1 MSSSACTSA
10 LATGLLAGAALGYTA
25 CYYLMTGS
33 LAGIASLPSG
43 GAKPVKKG
51 ETRGRARGRRCF
63 QDGACVFFFFFFFFW
78 LGFSLQTQEG
88 GRAHTRAHPPLR
100 SPAGTLQDMDAPPRP
115 GGAGT
120 GRDDFEVRGRRSQPR
135 RWAGGR
141 PR

>member
-63 QDGACVFFFFFFFFW
+63 QDGACVFFFFFFFF
-78 LGFSLQTQEG
+78 F
-88 GRAHTRAHPPLR
+88 
-100 SPAGTLQDMDAPPRP
+100 
-115 GGAGT
+115 
-120 GRDDFEVRGRRSQPR
+120 FF
-135 RWAGGR
+135 
-141 PR
+141 

>member
-63 QDGACVFFFFFFFFW
+63 QDGACFFFFFFFFFF
-78 LGFSLQTQEG
+78 FSQLP
-88 GRAHTRAHPPLR
+88 HPPL
-100 SPAGTLQDMDAPPRP
+100 PPPSRTRLPPGQLYTRRP
-115 GGAGT
+115 
-120 GRDDFEVRGRRSQPR
+120 
-135 RWAGGR
+135 
-141 PR
+141 